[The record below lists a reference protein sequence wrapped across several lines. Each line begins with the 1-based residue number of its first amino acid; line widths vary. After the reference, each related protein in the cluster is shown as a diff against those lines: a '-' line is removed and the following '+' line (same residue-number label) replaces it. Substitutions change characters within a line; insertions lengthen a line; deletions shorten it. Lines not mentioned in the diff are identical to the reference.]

1 MHADMKLIYTPR
13 SHFARKVRILLAALR
28 LDVELIDAGNAAD
41 SDPALF
47 GPNPLM
53 KVPTLVD
60 GERVVFESDHIAGY
74 LARKHDPAD
83 RFDVLTVDAD
93 ALNARA
99 VMNGVMAAEAELIL
113 AERTG
118 IDTHAH
124 RRFDKMR
131 QSIRHGLSWLDAN
144 HAVFPQEPS
153 YLTFHMIAM
162 WDHLAFYELVELEFP
177 NLIEYASRWRTTAYI
192 TGSAPA

>member
-1 MHADMKLIYTPR
+1 MKLFYTPR
-13 SHFARKVRILLAALR
+13 SHFTRKVRILLKALQ

-60 GERVVFESDHIAGY
+60 GEQIVFESDHIAGY
-74 LARKHDPAD
+74 IVRRHDPSD
-83 RFDVLTVDAD
+83 RFDVLTADAD
-93 ALNARA
+93 TLNART

-113 AERTG
+113 AARTG
-118 IDTHAH
+118 IDTSAH

-131 QSIRHGLSWLDAN
+131 ESVRNGLAWLEARP
-144 HAVFPQEPS
+144 ALFPQEPS
-153 YLTFHMIAM
+153 YLTFHAVSM
-162 WDHLAFYELVELEFP
+162 WDHIAYYGLFEFRYP
-177 NLIEYASRWRTTAYI
+177 HLHEQVMRWADTPFIAE
-192 TGSAPA
+192 SKPV